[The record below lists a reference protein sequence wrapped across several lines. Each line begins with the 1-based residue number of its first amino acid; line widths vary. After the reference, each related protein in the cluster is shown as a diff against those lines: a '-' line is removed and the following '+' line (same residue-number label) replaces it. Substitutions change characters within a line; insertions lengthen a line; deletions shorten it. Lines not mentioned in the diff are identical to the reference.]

1 MNFDAAIQSYIAESR
16 ELLDTMEQSLMALEN
31 GGGDDDLIHAIF
43 RAAHT
48 IKGTGGIFGFDPIV
62 HFTHDVESLLDRLRG
77 GLLALDGDIVAL
89 LLRSCDHIRSL
100 LEPVTAGEALD
111 ADLVEQGRALLGGL
125 ARYLGHGDGPERAAS
140 ADVPVP
146 VEEPTAEPVGG
157 GTASAD
163 HWHISLRFGRDVLRN
178 GMDPLSFLRYL
189 AQLGELVDVAT
200 LTDALPE
207 APEMDPES
215 CYLGFE
221 IGLRSGAEREQIE
234 GAFEFVRDDCA
245 IRILPPHSKVSEYIQ
260 LIQDLPEDTVRLGE
274 ILVGSKALTQV
285 ELDWGLKLQ
294 VDEERVAAAGGA
306 EHHRLLGEIL
316 VEEAVVPAK
325 VVSAA
330 LDKQQQIKERKA
342 SENRFIRVEAEKLD
356 QLVDL
361 VGELVIAGANTQLL
375 AHQAG
380 AVEVIES
387 AANLFRLVEEL
398 RNRALGLQMV
408 QIGSTL
414 QRFQRVVRDVGKE
427 LGKQVELYISGGE
440 TELDKSV
447 IEQIGDPLMHLV
459 RNALDHGIEPAA
471 ERLVKGKPEK
481 ARVELNA
488 YHESGSIVIEVTDDG
503 RGLDRDKILAK
514 AVSRGLVGPGQNL
527 PDGEVYN
534 LIFEP
539 GFSTADSIS
548 NLSGRGVGMDVV
560 RRNVEAL
567 RGHVQLHSQLGS
579 GTTVRIRLPL
589 TLAIIDGFL
598 VGLGPARY
606 VIPMDML
613 VECLEHSGEDRAK
626 AIREGYLNVRGKVL
640 PILRLS
646 EVLGVET
653 QRVRRESVVVVRF
666 GELTAGLVV
675 DELLGE
681 FQTVIKPLGAL
692 FGHLAPIGGS
702 TILGSGEVA
711 LIIDVP
717 GLLRRVQQ
725 HQHSQHGQTVS
736 RALAATA

>member
-1 MNFDAAIQSYIAESR
+1 MNFDPAIQSYLAESR
-16 ELLDTMEQSLMALEN
+16 ELLDTMEQSLLVLED
-31 GGGDDDLIHAIF
+31 GDGDPGLIHAIF

-62 HFTHDVESLLDRLRG
+62 EFTHDVESVLDRVRDG
-77 GLLALDGDIVAL
+77 QLAVDGELVAL
-89 LLRSCDHIRSL
+89 LLRCCDHIRSL
-100 LEPVTAGEALD
+100 LEPVTHGERLD
-111 ADLVEQGRALLGGL
+111 ADVAELGQALLKALSHYL
-125 ARYLGHGDGPERAAS
+125 APGHGHAAQAAAGS
-140 ADVPVP
+140 VPVP
-146 VEEPTAEPVGG
+146 VPEEAAGIAEPMEGV
-157 GTASAD
+157 ASGAE
-163 HWHISLRFGRDVLRN
+163 HWHISLRFGREVLRN

-189 AQLGELVDVAT
+189 ERLGELADVVT
-200 LTDALPE
+200 LTDAIPSSE
-207 APEMDPES
+207 DMDPEA

-221 IGLRSGAEREQIE
+221 ISLKSGAEREQIE

-245 IRILPPHSKVSEYIQ
+245 VRILPPRSKVAEYLQ
-260 LIQDLPEDTVRLGE
+260 LIEELPEDALLLGE
-274 ILVGSKALTQV
+274 MLVRSKALTRS
-285 ELDWGLKLQ
+285 ELQWGLGVQ
-294 VDEERVAAAGGA
+294 RQGDEGA
-306 EHHRLLGEIL
+306 PVESAEAHRPLGEIL
-316 VEEAVVPAK
+316 VEEAVVPAQ

-330 LDKQQQIKERKA
+330 LDKQQQVRERKA
-342 SENRFIRVEAEKLD
+342 SESRFIRIEAEKLD

-380 AVEVIES
+380 AVEIIES

-408 QIGSTL
+408 QIGSTF

-427 LGKQVELYISGGE
+427 LGKQVELVINGGD

-471 ERLVKGKPEK
+471 ERVAAGKPEK
-481 ARVELNA
+481 ARVGLNA
-488 YHESGSIVIEVTDDG
+488 YHESGSIVIEVSDDG

-514 AVSRGLVGPGQNL
+514 AVSRGLVTPGQSL
-527 PDGEVYN
+527 SDSEVYG

-539 GFSTADSIS
+539 GFSTADSVS

-567 RGHVQLHSQLGS
+567 RGHVQLDSRLGA
-579 GTTVRIRLPL
+579 GTTVRVRLPL

-598 VGLGPARY
+598 VGLGQARY

-613 VECLEHSGEDRAK
+613 VECLEHNGEDRELAT
-626 AIREGYLNVRGKVL
+626 RQGYLNVRGKVL
-640 PILRLS
+640 PILRLA
-646 EVLGVET
+646 EVLGLECA
-653 QRVRRESVVVVRF
+653 RSRRESVVVVRF
-666 GELTAGLVV
+666 GDLSAGLVV

-692 FGHLAPIGGS
+692 FGDLAPIGGS

-717 GLLRRVQQ
+717 GLLQRVLSG
-725 HQHSQHGQTVS
+725 HAAS
-736 RALAATA
+736 RAAAPALA